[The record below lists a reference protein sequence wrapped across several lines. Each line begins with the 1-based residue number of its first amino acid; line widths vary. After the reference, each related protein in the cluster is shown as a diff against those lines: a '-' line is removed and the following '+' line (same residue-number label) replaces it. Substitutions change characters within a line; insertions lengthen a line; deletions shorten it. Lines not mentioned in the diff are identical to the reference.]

1 MSRLIAISA
10 ILVFTGV
17 GPVFAQDDELA
28 RDGIYLGFAV
38 PVPFLTD
45 GRDDI
50 SPGVGVRGGYRF
62 HPHFAGEVQFEW
74 FPSMDI
80 EYSGVSSVELDMLTF
95 TANAKGYLLTGRTQP
110 FLLIGAGFMHFEL
123 DDRVGLGIHEKG
135 DDFAAR
141 FGGGVEFYID
151 SNFVLTLDSSYVLP
165 TGDADHLDHVLVA
178 LGLQY
183 RF

>member
-10 ILVFTGV
+10 ILVFTGA
-17 GPVFAQDDELA
+17 GPAFAQDDELA
-28 RDGIYLGFAV
+28 RNGIYLGLAV
-38 PVPFLTD
+38 PVAFLIE

-50 SPGVGVRGGYRF
+50 SPGIGVRGGYRF

-80 EYSGVSSVELDMLTF
+80 KYSGVSSVELDMRTF
-95 TANAKGYLLTGRTQP
+95 TGNVKGYLLTGRAQP
-110 FLLIGAGFMHFEL
+110 FLLLGAGLMHFEL
-123 DDRVGLGIHEKG
+123 DDRVSLGIHEKG

-141 FGGGVEFYID
+141 FGGGVDFYYD
-151 SNFVLTLDSSYVLP
+151 SNFVFTLDSSYVLP
-165 TGDADHLDHVLVA
+165 TGDADDLDHVLVS